1 MSPDVALSS
10 ERAGA
15 STRPCDPKRL
25 LERFAA
31 AVKSGK
37 TIALVVAK
45 GPETV
50 VVYYFR
56 DASRARETL
65 ERLARLGVS
74 PAVAYVSV
82 GDGSH
87 RAAAEVDPASAL
99 RIRTIDWLARLIL
112 GRAAHR
118 RAGKTPAPP
127 TKTRSRSFDPQ
138 GRAKDPLS
146 TVTKPARAEC
156 RPQEEDCSLRGPRA
170 KP

>member
-15 STRPCDPKRL
+15 ATHPCDPKRL
-25 LERFAA
+25 LERLAA

-65 ERLARLGVS
+65 ERLTRLSVS

-99 RIRTIDWLARLIL
+99 RVRSIDWLARLIV

-118 RAGKTPAPP
+118 RAGKTPEPS
-127 TKTRSRSFDPQ
+127 TRTRSRSFGPQ
-138 GRAKDPLS
+138 RGAKDALP
-146 TVTKPARAEC
+146 TVTKRAGAEC
-156 RPQEEDCSLRGPRA
+156 KPQEEDCSFRRPGS